1 MLKFVYLSYL
11 VNYLAMGNL
20 FDSTTRTRK
29 AEKHKQS
36 KNTASYVQQVYI
48 LQNFNKPVA
57 SIQLPAK
64 NSNSTLN
71 TKSRSKS

>member
-48 LQNFNKPVA
+48 LQNFNKA
-57 SIQLPAK
+57 AA
-64 NSNSTLN
+64 
-71 TKSRSKS
+71 

>member
-29 AEKHKQS
+29 TEKHKQS

-48 LQNFNKPVA
+48 LQNFNKA
-57 SIQLPAK
+57 AA
-64 NSNSTLN
+64 
-71 TKSRSKS
+71 